1 VTWISDLARLFSTLA
16 ETVMID
22 RGWNGMLL
30 EEARR
35 VSLLSV

>member
-22 RGWNGMLL
+22 RGNGMLL